1 MFLREY
7 NSKQIEKLEKMW
19 DCQWRCSGVLIANF
33 ENIFTTFCNVPFI
46 DFEKTNVCWV
56 IITSILFF
64 TGSKIKHNE
73 KVSRV
78 IIENKM
84 SFEALSDN
92 IYKEGNQNLHPIDR
106 VLNIQNSCFHH
117 SK

>member
-1 MFLREY
+1 
-7 NSKQIEKLEKMW
+7 MW

-92 IYKEGNQNLHPIDR
+92 IYKEGNQNLQPIDR